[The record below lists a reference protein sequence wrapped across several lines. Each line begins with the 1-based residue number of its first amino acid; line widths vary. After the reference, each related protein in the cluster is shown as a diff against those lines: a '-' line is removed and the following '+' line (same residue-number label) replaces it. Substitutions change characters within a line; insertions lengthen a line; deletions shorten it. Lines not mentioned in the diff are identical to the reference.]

1 MFLAEIADLGY
12 AVEGVMTRRR
22 PFWKKIMSGAYD
34 DERPIRPDG
43 LAIRRLRRDRGWSRR
58 DLLEAIA
65 EATLRA
71 TGIRQTI
78 SSNLLEGI
86 EEGIEDTVL
95 SSTLCRI
102 ASGLDCEP
110 VELLL

>member
-1 MFLAEIADLGY
+1 
-12 AVEGVMTRRR
+12 
-22 PFWKKIMSGAYD
+22 MSGQYED
-34 DERPIRPDG
+34 GRPLRPDG

-65 EATLRA
+65 EATLRE
-71 TGIRQTI
+71 TGVRETI

-86 EEGIEDTVL
+86 EEGDEPIPY
-95 SSTLCRI
+95 STLCRI

-110 VELLL
+110 VELVAEPG